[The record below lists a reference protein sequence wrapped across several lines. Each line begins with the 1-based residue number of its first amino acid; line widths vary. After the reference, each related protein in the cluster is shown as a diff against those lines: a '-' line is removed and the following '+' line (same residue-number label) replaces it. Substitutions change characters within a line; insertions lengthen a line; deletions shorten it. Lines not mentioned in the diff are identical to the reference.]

1 MGRTR
6 TPRKS
11 IEKLLARRRG
21 CQLKKIRFDP
31 IIEHLG
37 AKHKRA
43 QRLSTNQFQNHDS
56 IFDDSGLGNTPL
68 ADATPLQYMVSLN
81 ILILISNSKAVGWD
95 SWLPTALKAIF
106 RGGPIFKSASWF
118 FVIILK
124 FIFTLIFEIKFHEK
138 NPWHQK
144 ISFLKAESS
153 RPLLISILLVGPN
166 VQINLC

>member
-68 ADATPLQYMVSLN
+68 ADATPLQYMVSY
-81 ILILISNSKAVGWD
+81 
-95 SWLPTALKAIF
+95 
-106 RGGPIFKSASWF
+106 
-118 FVIILK
+118 
-124 FIFTLIFEIKFHEK
+124 
-138 NPWHQK
+138 
-144 ISFLKAESS
+144 
-153 RPLLISILLVGPN
+153 
-166 VQINLC
+166 